1 MNGGHSYEVVL
12 LPMAAR
18 YLDSL
23 DRALRDDIY
32 DSLMELADDPTPVD
46 SIPMKGK
53 GSCLRRLRIGKY
65 RAIYRIVNERV
76 TVLVVRIGPRETVYR
91 GYEGL

>member
-12 LPMAAR
+12 LPTAAR

-23 DRALRDDIY
+23 ERTLRDEIY
-32 DSLMELADDPTPVD
+32 DSLMELADDPTPTD
-46 SIPMKGK
+46 SIPMRGK
-53 GSCLRRLRIGKY
+53 GNGLRRLRIGKY
-65 RAIYRIVNERV
+65 RAIYRIVSERV
-76 TVLVVRIGPRETVYR
+76 TVLIVRIGPREMVYR